1 MLIKKPSDLKYSDVT
16 DERMYLR
23 RREFLQLGAGLMGAT
38 AGGLLVGCGNDAIDA
53 MTGTAAVAAP
63 QTPLANIAKRMV
75 TTDEPLNKFEEI
87 TGYNNYYEFGTRK
100 TDPAKYAGQLKTSP
114 WTVSIEGLCNKP
126 GNYALDDLIKTAD
139 LEERVYRFR
148 CVEAWSMVIP
158 WVGIP
163 LASVIKR
170 ADPQPKATFVEMQTV
185 LRRNEMPGLGEG
197 GLNWP
202 YTEGLRMD
210 EAMNPL
216 SLLAVGLYGKTLMNQ
231 NGAPVRLVVPWKYGF
246 KNVKSIVK
254 IKFVDKMPRTAWNDA
269 NPDEYGFY
277 SNVNPTVDHPRWSQA
292 TERRIPSYFKT
303 TKTLMFNGYEELV
316 GSMYAGMDLR
326 KFY

>member
-1 MLIKKPSDLKYSDVT
+1 MLIKKASDLKYSDVT
-16 DERMYLR
+16 DERTYLR
-23 RREFLQLGAGLMGAT
+23 RREFLRLGAGLAGAT
-38 AGGLLVGCGNDAIDA
+38 AGGLFAACGNDAIDA
-53 MTGTAAVAAP
+53 MTGVAATAAP
-63 QTPLANIAKRMV
+63 QTPLGNIAKRMV
-75 TTDEPLNKFEEI
+75 TTEEPLNKFEEI
-87 TGYNNYYEFGTRK
+87 TSYNNYYEFGTRK
-100 TDPAKYAGQLKTSP
+100 TDPAKYAGQMKTSP
-114 WTVSIEGLCNKP
+114 WTVTIEGLCNKP
-126 GNYALDDLIKTAD
+126 GNYALEDLIKTAD
-139 LEERVYRFR
+139 LEERIYRFR

-163 LASVIKR
+163 LAAVIKR
-170 ADPQPKATFVEMQTV
+170 ADPQPKATFVEMQTL
-185 LRRNEMPGLGEG
+185 LRPKEMPGLGEG

-231 NGAPVRLVVPWKYGF
+231 NGAPIRLVVPWKYGF

-254 IKFVDKMPRTAWNDA
+254 IRFVDKMPHTAWNDA
-269 NPDEYGFY
+269 NPGEYGFY

-303 TKTLMFNGYEELV
+303 TKTLMFNGYTDQV
-316 GSMYAGMDLR
+316 QAMYAAMELR

>member
-1 MLIKKPSDLKYSDVT
+1 MLIKKASDLKYSDVT

-23 RREFLQLGAGLMGAT
+23 RREFLQIGAGLMGAT
-38 AGGLLVGCGNDAIDA
+38 AGGLLVGCGSDAIDA
-53 MTGTAAVAAP
+53 MTAAAPAGVP
-63 QTPLANIAKRMV
+63 QTPIANIAKRMV
-75 TTDEPLNKFEEI
+75 TTDEPVNKFEEI
-87 TGYNNYYEFGTRK
+87 TGYNNYYEFGTNK
-100 TDPAKYAGQLKTSP
+100 SDPARYAGRLKTSP
-114 WTVSIEGLCNKP
+114 WTVAIEGLCNKP
-126 GNYALDDLIKTAD
+126 GNYALEDLIKTAD
-139 LEERVYRFR
+139 LEERIYRFR

-210 EAMNPL
+210 EAMHPL

-231 NGAPVRLVVPWKYGF
+231 NGAPLRLVVPWKYGF
-246 KNVKSIVK
+246 KNVKSIVR
-254 IKFVDKMPRTAWNDA
+254 IRFVDKMPRTAWNDA
-269 NPDEYGFY
+269 NPDEYGF
-277 SNVNPTVDHPRWSQA
+277 
-292 TERRIPSYFKT
+292 
-303 TKTLMFNGYEELV
+303 
-316 GSMYAGMDLR
+316 
-326 KFY
+326 